1 MDAVAGRAGVV
12 SADAPADTPVELVL
26 DGFAHGGA
34 AVGRLPDG
42 RACFVDYGIPGE
54 RVTVRLTQERRRWA
68 RATVVDVLD
77 PSPDRV
83 TPPCPLFGPGRCG
96 GCSTQHIAVPHQA
109 ELLGAVIAEQLR
121 RIGGLE
127 PPGGHVE
134 VITPHGPDGLGYRN
148 RARFAV
154 TDDGRLA
161 FRRARSHET
170 IAVDDCPL
178 LTPAARSA
186 LHEIA
191 QGWDRVSE
199 VRLQAGTDGRAAL
212 AATTTGRDARVPS
225 TLPVTLRRRGTRTR
239 PSDRSR
245 VHHEVAGHTFVA
257 SATSFFQASTAA
269 AEVLVGLVRAWTPV
283 AAGDHVVDCYAGVG
297 LFSVALAADGVRV
310 TAIESAADACADARV
325 NAAGLPIEVRRVDLT
340 APPAIDTPVDAV
352 VLDPPRTGVGASVT
366 AWIGGLSPRL
376 VTYVSC
382 DPATFARD
390 ARLLADHGLVLERL
404 VGVDQFTHSG
414 LVELVGSFRR
424 VP

>member
-1 MDAVAGRAGVV
+1 MGHTGVV
-12 SADAPADTPVELVL
+12 SADAPSDETVELVL

-42 RACFVDYGIPGE
+42 RACFVDYGVPGE
-54 RVTVRLTQERRRWA
+54 RVTVRVTQERRRWA

-96 GCSTQHIAVPHQA
+96 GCSTQHIAVPRQA
-109 ELLGAVIAEQLR
+109 ELLGTVIAEQLR

-127 PPGGHVE
+127 PPGGRVE
-134 VITPHGPDGLGYRN
+134 VITPHGADGLGYRN

-161 FRRARSHET
+161 FRRARSHDT

-178 LTPAARSA
+178 LIPAARSA
-186 LHEIA
+186 LHDIA

-212 AATTTGRDARVPS
+212 GVTTTGRDAQVPT
-225 TLPVTLRRRGTRTR
+225 TLPTTLRRRGTRTR
-239 PSDRSR
+239 PTGRAR
-245 VHHEVAGHTFVA
+245 VQHEVAGHTFVA
-257 SATSFFQASTAA
+257 SPTSFFQASTAA
-269 AEVLVGLVRAWTPV
+269 AEVLVGLVRGCTPI

-297 LFSVALAADGVRV
+297 LFSVVLASDGARV
-310 TAIESAADACADARV
+310 TAIESDAGACADARV
-325 NAAGLPIEVRRVDLT
+325 NAAGLPIQVRRADMA
-340 APPAIDTPVDAV
+340 APPAVGAPVDAV
-352 VLDPPRTGVGASVT
+352 VLDPPRAGAGATVT
-366 AWIGGLSPRL
+366 DWIAGLAPHR

-390 ARLLADHGLVLERL
+390 ARLLVDQGLVLERL
-404 VGVDQFTHSG
+404 VGVDQFTHAG
-414 LVELVGSFRR
+414 RVELVAGFRR